1 MTVKGSVHPFLLRV
15 LDWELNQLPAI
26 LGPAR
31 RQVNAKGLLP
41 EVQAAEEGLEAKVGP
56 LAHHLASLSSGRM
69 FSITQVC
76 EPKDRP
82 AVKAMRRP
90 SG

>member
-1 MTVKGSVHPFLLRV
+1 MIPVTGEAYLS
-15 LDWELNQLPAI
+15 WAPA
-26 LGPAR
+26 PT
-31 RQVNAKGLLP
+31 QVNAKGLRRDVHAP
-41 EVQAAEEGLEAKVGP
+41 QQVLEAKVGP
-56 LAHHLASLSSGRM
+56 LAHHLTALSSGRM